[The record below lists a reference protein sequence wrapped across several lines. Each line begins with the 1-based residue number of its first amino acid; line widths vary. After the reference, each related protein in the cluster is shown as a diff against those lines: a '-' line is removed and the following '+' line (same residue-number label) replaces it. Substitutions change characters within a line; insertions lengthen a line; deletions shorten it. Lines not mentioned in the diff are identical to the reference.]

1 VLISKPEFQQFEA
14 IFHPRAIAVVGA
26 SEDPVR
32 PGGAFFQNLVAAGF
46 KGGLYPV
53 NIKGGLIGGRPVYR
67 HLTDIHHPVD
77 LVIVSIP
84 RDGVLGVLNECAAKR
99 VKGVHFFTA
108 GFGELGDARAR
119 ELEDHMLRLARHSG
133 FRIVGPNSAGI
144 ACPSCAMPIG
154 PEGFLGQPGDIA
166 FLSQSGSLSLEMVQ
180 AGMRR
185 KLGFSNVVSMGNGLD
200 LDSPDYLSYF
210 AEDPGTM
217 TIAMYLEGVQDGRRL
232 LRLMKSLSRKKPV
245 LLLKGGKGQAG
256 LAAALSHTAAMAS
269 SEAVWKAAARQ
280 SGALWMEGFNEMV
293 DTLVALKRLPQG
305 RLKGIAVVSGL
316 ADGGGGTAIV
326 TADLLAAAG
335 LNVPQFSPATR
346 NQLQGVLGTVGSILQ
361 NPLDISQVQGR
372 FDAVEAA
379 MVAASRDSHI
389 DLVLIYENLYTLSQ
403 WHTWERIQELNRM
416 FVRVCC
422 EQKKALAVILP
433 PEMMEMKAVDLE
445 AELSRE
451 NIAVFPSAERATR
464 ALAQLKRYYHNRAAA
479 SYR

>member
-1 VLISKPEFQQFEA
+1 MINGEDFQQFEA
-14 IFHPRAIAVVGA
+14 IFHPRSIAVVGA

-32 PGGAFFQNLVAAGF
+32 PGGAFFQNLVTAGF

-53 NIKGGLIGGRPVYR
+53 NLKGGKIGEYDVYR
-67 HLTDIHHPVD
+67 HLTDIPHPVD

-84 RDGVLGVLNECAAKR
+84 RDGVLNVLEECAAKR
-99 VKGVHFFTA
+99 VKGVNFFTA

-119 ELEDHMLRLARHSG
+119 ELEEHMLRLARRGG

-166 FLSQSGSLSLEMVQ
+166 FLSQSGSLSLELVQ

-185 KLGFSNVVSMGNGLD
+185 GLGFSKIVSLGNGLD
-200 LDSPDYLSYF
+200 LDSPDYLRYF
-210 AEDPGTM
+210 AEDPQTR
-217 TIAMYLEGVQDGRRL
+217 TIAMYLEGVQDGRLL
-232 LRLMKSLSRKKPV
+232 LRLMKSVSRKKPV

-256 LAAALSHTAAMAS
+256 LAAAQSHTAAMAS
-269 SEAVWKAAARQ
+269 SEAIWKAAARQ
-280 SGALWMEGFNEMV
+280 SGALWMEGFNELV
-293 DTLVALKRLPQG
+293 DTLVALQRLPQG

-335 LNVPQFSPATR
+335 LNIPQFSSATR
-346 NQLQGVLGTVGSILQ
+346 DRLKSVLGAVGSILQ

-372 FDAVEAA
+372 FQSVEAA
-379 MVAASRDSHI
+379 LAAASGDSHI
-389 DLVLIYENLYTLSQ
+389 DLVLIYENLYTLSR
-403 WHTWERIQELNRM
+403 WHSWERILDLNRM
-416 FVRVCC
+416 MVRVCR

-433 PEMMEMKAVDLE
+433 PEMMETRAVDLE
-445 AELSRE
+445 GELSRQ
-451 NIAVFPSAERATR
+451 NVPVYPSAERATK
-464 ALAQLKRYYHNRAAA
+464 ALAQLKQYYRGT
-479 SYR
+479 